1 MGEGRARRF
10 FLIYALE
17 MAMPKYYTVDQA
29 NKTLPLVRR
38 IVTDIVAAYSERL
51 DLIKE
56 YGHLDY
62 DLETMTIRRQ
72 ELDSLLHDLTDRI
85 NDHIDELE
93 KIGVV
98 FKGFEPGLVDFY
110 AMMDDREVF
119 LCWKLGEARVGYWHE
134 LNTGYAGRQPLP
146 GDLVVEDD
154 GDGDVDSE
162 E

>member
-1 MGEGRARRF
+1 
-10 FLIYALE
+10 
-17 MAMPKYYTVDQA
+17 MAMPKYYTVEQA

-134 LNTGYAGRQPLP
+134 LNAGYAGRQPLP
-146 GDLVVEDD
+146 RDLAVDDDQDSDAEDVVDN
-154 GDGDVDSE
+154 E